1 MVNSNLGLLPSV
13 LSKRNRQFVLNRTQL
28 CYLSPMTIMNLT
40 EKNVGEQITA
50 FTINLGLN
58 LISFNMAAGLLRI
71 GPSSL

>member
-1 MVNSNLGLLPSV
+1 
-13 LSKRNRQFVLNRTQL
+13 
-28 CYLSPMTIMNLT
+28 MNLT